1 MKRGVEATS
10 AKNSSI
16 KVDWA
21 FLRLKSELKS
31 PATAIMG
38 EGESEMWVERSSMAD
53 IRVGETW
60 VDELVSQ
67 GKWQLTI
74 VVALLKRVIT

>member
-1 MKRGVEATS
+1 
-10 AKNSSI
+10 
-16 KVDWA
+16 
-21 FLRLKSELKS
+21 
-31 PATAIMG
+31 
-38 EGESEMWVERSSMAD
+38 MAE

-74 VVALLKRVIT
+74 VVELLKRVITWRRELTETEEQTWVAMDL